1 MLDGLCQDKV
11 RWALQR
17 LKLGGLCQDKIGWA
31 LQINVRWALQ
41 GYSLMGF
48 TWRLEVKGLMVSS
61 VSTFLGWW
69 V

>member
-31 LQINVRWALQ
+31 LQIKVRWTLQ
-41 GYSLMGF
+41 G
-48 TWRLEVKGLMVSS
+48 
-61 VSTFLGWW
+61 
-69 V
+69 